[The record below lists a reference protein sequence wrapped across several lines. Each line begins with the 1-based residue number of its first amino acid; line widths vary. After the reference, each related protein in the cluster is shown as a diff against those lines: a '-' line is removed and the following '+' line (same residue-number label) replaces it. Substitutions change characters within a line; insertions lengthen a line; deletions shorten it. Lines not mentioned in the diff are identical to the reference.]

1 MNKTFAALS
10 SLALIMGVL
19 LVALPFVSVNRQ
31 ITQAVVVPKSE
42 AVVHTGWTPLA
53 AVAPAHDMA
62 KGRDLKAGEHYNI
75 QINATPGKNI
85 NFYINSGLTGLVFPY
100 TGTSNELAYQN
111 VTTLDFDWVAP
122 VNSTYSFT
130 FNSTN
135 LFSYRDVNIS
145 VTREWNET
153 ACREVTRNVPLL
165 PFGAVYVGL
174 AIVLAVPAVI
184 LYLTVTK
191 KKKKTAKIEK
201 WG

>member
-1 MNKTFAALS
+1 MNKTLVALS
-10 SLALIMGVL
+10 TLALIMGVL

-42 AVVHTGWTPLA
+42 AVVHTGWTPLV

-75 QINATPGKNI
+75 QVNATPGKNI
-85 NFYINSGLTGLVFPY
+85 NLYVNSGLTGLSYPY
-100 TGTSNELAYQN
+100 TGTENELAYQN
-111 VTTLDFDWVAP
+111 VTTLDFDWIAP
-122 VNSTYSFT
+122 VNSTYSFA

-153 ACREVTRNVPLL
+153 AYHEVTENVPLL
-165 PFGAVYVGL
+165 PYSAVYVGL
-174 AIVLAVPAVI
+174 VIVLAVPAIVV
-184 LYLTVTK
+184 YTKATRKNTK
-191 KKKKTAKIEK
+191 KA
-201 WG
+201 

>member
-1 MNKTFAALS
+1 MNKTLVALS

-42 AVVHTGWTPLA
+42 AVVHTGWTPLV

-75 QINATPGKNI
+75 QVNATPGKNI

-100 TGTSNELAYQN
+100 TGTANELAYQN
-111 VTTLDFDWVAP
+111 VTNLAFDWIAP
-122 VNSTYSFT
+122 LNSTYSFA

-153 ACREVTRNVPLL
+153 AYSVVTRNDPIL
-165 PFGAVYVGL
+165 PYGAVYVGL
-174 AIVLAVPAVI
+174 AIVLTVPAI
-184 LYLTVTK
+184 TLYLMVTRKHTRKTVT
-191 KKKKTAKIEK
+191 
-201 WG
+201 